1 MCSCVEMSVQWFVLK
16 MHDEQEI
23 DFVSASDKQTH
34 SLLVSQ

>member
-1 MCSCVEMSVQWFVLK
+1 MFMCVNVRVQWFVLK